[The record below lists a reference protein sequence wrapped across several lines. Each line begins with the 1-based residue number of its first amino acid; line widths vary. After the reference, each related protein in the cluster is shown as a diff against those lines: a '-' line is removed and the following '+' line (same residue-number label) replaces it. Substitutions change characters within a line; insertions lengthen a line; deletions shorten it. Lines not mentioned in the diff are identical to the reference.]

1 MTSVPPETAS
11 TSAATTQPQTLHS
24 RNPATGAI
32 LGRVEATA
40 PERVEEVV
48 AAARQ
53 VQPLWAL
60 LRVEDRARYMR
71 RAAQAVIDEF
81 DELATAARPR
91 AGPPARGGREHGAAG
106 GARRADLGR

>member
-11 TSAATTQPQTLHS
+11 TPAATAQPQTLHA
-24 RNPATGAI
+24 RNRATGAV
-32 LGRVEATA
+32 LGSVQTTA

-81 DELATAARPR
+81 DELAS
-91 AGPPARGGREHGAAG
+91 
-106 GARRADLGR
+106 